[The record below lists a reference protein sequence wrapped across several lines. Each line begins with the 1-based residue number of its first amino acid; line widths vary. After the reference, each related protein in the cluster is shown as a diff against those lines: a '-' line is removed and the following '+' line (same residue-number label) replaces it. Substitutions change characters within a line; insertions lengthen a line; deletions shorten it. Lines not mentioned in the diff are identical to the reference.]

1 MATRDVTGER
11 YFSTFIAGFI
21 AHCSAVYCHQGAA
34 PLTSQSSSTWWRRRW
49 KTTTQRRRSRRHS
62 ACLTLKVKVTL
73 PPANSGTHS
82 ATVAHHLHTE
92 FELNFCN
99 IMENWYNDAIV
110 HSSLSTHQQY
120 LNVPDTLYCRFVLCN
135 LGDTLTEDEI
145 EELLKQADHDNDGK
159 ITYDGMLIIR
169 NYIT

>member
-62 ACLTLKVKVTL
+62 ACSTLKVKVTS

-82 ATVAHHLHTE
+82 DTVAHHLHTE
-92 FELNFCN
+92 FELILWSIDITTCVLVNLN
-99 IMENWYNDAIV
+99 TSAI
-110 HSSLSTHQQY
+110 
-120 LNVPDTLYCRFVLCN
+120 LNR
-135 LGDTLTEDEI
+135 
-145 EELLKQADHDNDGK
+145 AW
-159 ITYDGMLIIR
+159 
-169 NYIT
+169 YITCILQVCIMQSGRHVNWRWNWRTIKTSWPR